1 MCDDCTQAAW
11 DEVYTRDDEID
22 RLQRDLAIMTENRDF
37 WFEENRQAE
46 VALDNI
52 VVIARN
58 LGADEIV
65 DIYDAWLMDQ
75 DGEDD

>member
-1 MCDDCTQAAW
+1 MCDDCLDNAW
-11 DEVYTRDDEID
+11 SEVYARDAQIE
-22 RLQRDLAIMTENRDF
+22 RLESDLEVLKGNRDF